1 MSTEKKSKNLYIT
14 NVQLKNWRNFENITV
29 DLQRRLFLIGPNASG
44 KSNFLDALRFLA
56 DIVNIGGGFQ
66 HAVQKRGGI
75 SNIRCLAARNE
86 TNIIL
91 NIQIGTSEKPNLWRY
106 ELQFSKEMGRGAAR
120 APMIAR
126 EEVWE
131 SGKLILQRPDKLD
144 DGDPERLKETHLE
157 QVTANSRFREIAE
170 FLRSISY
177 LHIVPQLI
185 REPDR
190 SIGKKDDPFGGDFLE
205 QVASTPDKTQKR
217 RLEKI
222 NNVLKLAIP
231 QFKELEV
238 KRDVTGRPHL
248 TAKYQHWRSNGKWQ
262 TEDHLSDGTLRL
274 MGLLWAILAGTS
286 TLLLEEPELS
296 LNSAIVCYL
305 PQMFANVTRRDGRQI
320 IVTTHANDL
329 LADEGIGLDEVLIL
343 QTTEKQSATTATLAK
358 DFDQVREY
366 VNAGG
371 SIADATIGYVSP
383 SGISK
388 ISEVS

>member
-1 MSTEKKSKNLYIT
+1 
-14 NVQLKNWRNFENITV
+14 
-29 DLQRRLFLIGPNASG
+29 
-44 KSNFLDALRFLA
+44 
-56 DIVNIGGGFQ
+56 
-66 HAVQKRGGI
+66 
-75 SNIRCLAARNE
+75 
-86 TNIIL
+86 
-91 NIQIGTSEKPNLWRY
+91 
-106 ELQFSKEMGRGAAR
+106 
-120 APMIAR
+120 
-126 EEVWE
+126 
-131 SGKLILQRPDKLD
+131 
-144 DGDPERLKETHLE
+144 
-157 QVTANSRFREIAE
+157 
-170 FLRSISY
+170 
-177 LHIVPQLI
+177 
-185 REPDR
+185 
-190 SIGKKDDPFGGDFLE
+190 
-205 QVASTPDKTQKR
+205 
-217 RLEKI
+217 
-222 NNVLKLAIP
+222 
-231 QFKELEV
+231 
-238 KRDVTGRPHL
+238 
-248 TAKYQHWRSNGKWQ
+248 
-262 TEDHLSDGTLRL
+262 